1 MFCSNCGAQVNDQAR
16 FCRNCGTPVSNPS
29 YTQPVPPAAP
39 SEPPR
44 TEPVKKDK
52 YGRFSRERVI
62 ASGVLGIFFGYLG
75 VHNFLMKQPVR
86 GVLHIL
92 LIIVPF
98 LPIALLFIDILSS
111 GGISDLGI
119 DFMPLYD
126 FLCHHY
132 TEQDFISNHQL
143 LDRFALLDDG
153 DIVMALK
160 CWMSHPDTVLRT
172 LSEHLL
178 NRHLSAIRVSD
189 RPFDPAMLDTLR
201 TQAQLLYGIGPEE
214 SEFFVGTGKLHNHA
228 YDYNDKEIKVLFKD
242 GTCRDIGDAS
252 DQLDRHFLEK
262 QVTKYYIYYPKSLR

>member
-52 YGRFSRERVI
+52 YGRFSREWVI

-119 DFMPLYD
+119 DFMPPTSDL
-126 FLCHHY
+126 
-132 TEQDFISNHQL
+132 T
-143 LDRFALLDDG
+143 
-153 DIVMALK
+153 V
-160 CWMSHPDTVLRT
+160 WMSPGYFSWLWGVIEGIVLLATSRKY
-172 LSEHLL
+172 S
-178 NRHLSAIRVSD
+178 S
-189 RPFDPAMLDTLR
+189 
-201 TQAQLLYGIGPEE
+201 
-214 SEFFVGTGKLHNHA
+214 GKKRA
-228 YDYNDKEIKVLFKD
+228 
-242 GTCRDIGDAS
+242 
-252 DQLDRHFLEK
+252 
-262 QVTKYYIYYPKSLR
+262 

>member
-1 MFCSNCGAQVNDQAR
+1 M
-16 FCRNCGTPVSNPS
+16 
-29 YTQPVPPAAP
+29 PPAAP

-119 DFMPLYD
+119 DFMPPTSDL
-126 FLCHHY
+126 
-132 TEQDFISNHQL
+132 T
-143 LDRFALLDDG
+143 
-153 DIVMALK
+153 V
-160 CWMSHPDTVLRT
+160 WMSPGYFSWLWGVIEGIVLLATSRKY
-172 LSEHLL
+172 S
-178 NRHLSAIRVSD
+178 
-189 RPFDPAMLDTLR
+189 
-201 TQAQLLYGIGPEE
+201 G
-214 SEFFVGTGKLHNHA
+214 GKKRA
-228 YDYNDKEIKVLFKD
+228 
-242 GTCRDIGDAS
+242 
-252 DQLDRHFLEK
+252 
-262 QVTKYYIYYPKSLR
+262 